1 MTLLVGSDTLVQGPR
16 REFVMFAANR
26 EVSDVTVRN
35 FAFRMNQK
43 TKIIR
48 SLEEELDFTRLSRD
62 EAVATCRER
71 LDEIGRLK
79 KDLDTCNEKK
89 ASQRTW
95 ATIGKGTGIVVGV
108 GAAFGLATLLK
119 QSIAD

>member
-1 MTLLVGSDTLVQGPR
+1 MLVINNDTLVQGPYDDLL
-16 REFVMFAANR
+16 MFAANR
-26 EVSDVTVRN
+26 KVADYITRN
-35 FAFRMNQK
+35 YALRMNQK

-48 SLEEELDFTRLSRD
+48 SLEEELDFTRMSRD
-62 EAVATCRER
+62 AAVATCQER